1 MKFTA
6 MKFTPMKFTA
16 RKFTTMKFTAM
27 NLPLK
32 QSVSRLLICVGLL
45 MPVSSLAL
53 EEPDVLIET
62 TVQSLLDE
70 FTSRRDALEADKRE
84 LFALVDRVAAPL
96 FDLKRISKLV
106 LANHWK
112 QASPQQREEF
122 TEEFKKLLI
131 GTYATALF
139 KYTGNEK
146 ITFTGSEITERKGRK
161 SAEVK
166 SEVTLSGRPPILVD
180 YWLLLGKDERWRIYN
195 LEVSG
200 LNMVTSYRNTYA
212 AAIGGLGLDGVIES
226 MKQANAKNL

>member
-1 MKFTA
+1 MKFT
-6 MKFTPMKFTA
+6 TL
-16 RKFTTMKFTAM
+16 

-53 EEPDVLIET
+53 EEPHVLIEK

-70 FTSRRDALEADKRE
+70 FTSQREALEADKRE
-84 LFALVDRVAAPL
+84 LYALVDRVAAPL

-139 KYTGNEK
+139 NYTGDEK

-161 SAEVK
+161 SAVVR
-166 SEVTLSGRPPILVD
+166 SEITLSGGQPPVPVD

-195 LEVSG
+195 LEVAG
-200 LNMVTSYRNTYA
+200 LNLITNYRNTYA
-212 AAIGGLGLDGVIES
+212 AAISGLGMDGVIDS
-226 MKQANAKNL
+226 MKQVNAKSL

>member
-1 MKFTA
+1 MKFT
-6 MKFTPMKFTA
+6 TL
-16 RKFTTMKFTAM
+16 

-32 QSVSRLLICVGLL
+32 QSVSRLLICRLFICRLLICVGLL
-45 MPVSSLAL
+45 MPVSSLAQ
-53 EEPDVLIET
+53 EEPHVLIEK

-70 FTSRRDALEADKRE
+70 FTSQREVLEADKRE
-84 LFALVDRVAAPL
+84 LYALVDRVAAPL

-139 KYTGNEK
+139 NYTGDEK

-161 SAEVK
+161 SAVVR
-166 SEVTLSGRPPILVD
+166 SEIHAERWSAARSGR
-180 YWLLLGKDERWRIYN
+180 LLAASGQGRALEN
-195 LEVSG
+195 L
-200 LNMVTSYRNTYA
+200 
-212 AAIGGLGLDGVIES
+212 
-226 MKQANAKNL
+226 